1 MSLNSNVQ
9 KKNFSINLTELQ
21 KAELDRTQI
30 VVFGISSSFSL
41 YLFLCTLHYTIVK
54 WKDKL
59 RFDNCCC
66 LFTTFATLLVIG
78 TVLCRIVFWRYYLS
92 TCQILHTSL
101 FTILVLSRC
110 LIHLV
115 FRSRYYSM
123 NRSENK
129 QKRFQI
135 YTNLVIIFSMLQLL
149 VSYLTAFWIGNPK
162 LCISGMPIKISL
174 YLLSSLFFSMFIVQT
189 TILIMIIKP
198 VLQHIRTLDK
208 NKSEVSNVKMINVLK
223 RLFLTLLSFVL
234 SDVILIVSSLVFAR
248 INTWLPVFT
257 VINMNINS
265 ISIIFSFVDFKQR
278 LLPIK

>member
-1 MSLNSNVQ
+1 MNFNKTVQ
-9 KKNFSINLTELQ
+9 TSNFSLTELQ
-21 KAELDRTQI
+21 KAKLDKTQL
-30 VVFGISSSFSL
+30 VMFGISSSFSL
-41 YLFLCTLHYTIVK
+41 YLFMCTLHYTIVK

-149 VSYLTAFWIGNPK
+149 VSYLTAFWFGNPK

-208 NKSEVSNVKMINVLK
+208 NKSEISNVKMINVLK

>member
-1 MSLNSNVQ
+1 MNFNKTVQ
-9 KKNFSINLTELQ
+9 TSNFSLTELQ
-21 KAELDRTQI
+21 KAKLDKTQL

-41 YLFLCTLHYTIVK
+41 YLFMCTLHYTIVK

-101 FTILVLSRC
+101 FTILTLSRC
-110 LIHLV
+110 SIHLV

-129 QKRFQI
+129 QKRFQF

-208 NKSEVSNVKMINVLK
+208 NKSEISNVKMINVLK

-234 SDVILIVSSLVFAR
+234 SDVILIVSSLLFAR